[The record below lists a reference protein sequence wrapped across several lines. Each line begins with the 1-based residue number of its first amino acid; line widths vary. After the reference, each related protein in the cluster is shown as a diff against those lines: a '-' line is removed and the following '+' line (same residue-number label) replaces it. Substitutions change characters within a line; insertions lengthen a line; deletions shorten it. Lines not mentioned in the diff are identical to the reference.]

1 MGDAK
6 IIACRARVLDCNM
19 FPQII
24 DTIIE
29 YASNAS
35 LQAMRVNKG
44 FRAFIDS
51 HLAYHLV
58 VSKLRREDGGPLN
71 RYEVSSSRGV
81 VGQITFTAE
90 TATVL
95 AASYF
100 RSARVLDISIAAK
113 WPSMMPALVRACP
126 DAAFRFKLH
135 TDLRHL
141 NFSNATVVLLGEDKP
156 VSVAGYLA
164 YGIDEVRGVDTLVVH
179 IRAPGR
185 RDDMFDLNVKHL
197 VLVLHPW
204 PVSDNFATWFAERLS
219 SFHKSVGIERHCSRY
234 LDCCQ
239 VALDDA
245 CACANATVV
254 LLGEDKPVS
263 VAGYLAYGIDEV
275 RGVDTLV
282 VHIRAPGRRDD
293 MFDLNVKHL
302 VLVLHPWPVSDNFA
316 TWFAERLSSFHKS
329 VGIERHFH
337 IVEAVIRDQLGV
349 FWDLLWAGFVNRIPV
364 TVISVES
371 EPHPRIAE
379 YKEFDLGVSIREVL
393 TLRRSNL
400 GLPEDSPLPR
410 FFNHDEYKHEVG
422 NETYQIHMNNGF
434 IDRPHNTLVK
444 FRE

>member
-219 SFHKSVGIERHCSRY
+219 SFHKSVGIERH
-234 LDCCQ
+234 
-239 VALDDA
+239 
-245 CACANATVV
+245 
-254 LLGEDKPVS
+254 
-263 VAGYLAYGIDEV
+263 
-275 RGVDTLV
+275 
-282 VHIRAPGRRDD
+282 
-293 MFDLNVKHL
+293 
-302 VLVLHPWPVSDNFA
+302 
-316 TWFAERLSSFHKS
+316 
-329 VGIERHFH
+329 FH